1 MHAESCGVKD
11 IFVFGLGS
19 RVEDRAALG
28 PHWRVLVTYRPGL
41 GIVRWHHVTLCTV
54 PEVKKPETL
63 KSSNT
68 PFAPAPRAPET
79 KTTRTRSGPGLE
91 GFPVCPRSPC
101 PVP

>member
-11 IFVFGLGS
+11 IFLFGLGS

-41 GIVRWHHVTLCTV
+41 DIVRWHHVCTV

-68 PFAPAPRAPET
+68 PPPP
-79 KTTRTRSGPGLE
+79 KGP
-91 GFPVCPRSPC
+91 
-101 PVP
+101 